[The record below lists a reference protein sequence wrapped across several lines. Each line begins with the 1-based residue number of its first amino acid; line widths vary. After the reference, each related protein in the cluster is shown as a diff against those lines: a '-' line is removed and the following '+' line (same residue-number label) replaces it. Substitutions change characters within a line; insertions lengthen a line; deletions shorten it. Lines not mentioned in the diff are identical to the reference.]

1 MVLIA
6 ASDYFRTMLK
16 TCYKESR
23 CEKLVLPGVQPED
36 LEPIINYFY
45 TGSITINGDNVG
57 SLLSA
62 SSFLLLPSLIQG
74 DNKIKILSNQIDVEY
89 VTITISIRAQC
100 YIYL

>member
-1 MVLIA
+1 MQFQHVGVPAHKMVLIA
-6 ASDYFRTMLK
+6 ASDYFRTMFK

-74 DNKIKILSNQIDVEY
+74 DYKSKSFQIKLM
-89 VTITISIRAQC
+89 
-100 YIYL
+100 

>member
-6 ASDYFRTMLK
+6 ASDYFRTMFK
-16 TCYKESR
+16 TCYKESQ
-23 CEKLVLPGVQPED
+23 CDKLVLPGVQPED

-74 DNKIKILSNQIDVEY
+74 DYKCKSFQIKL
-89 VTITISIRAQC
+89 
-100 YIYL
+100 L